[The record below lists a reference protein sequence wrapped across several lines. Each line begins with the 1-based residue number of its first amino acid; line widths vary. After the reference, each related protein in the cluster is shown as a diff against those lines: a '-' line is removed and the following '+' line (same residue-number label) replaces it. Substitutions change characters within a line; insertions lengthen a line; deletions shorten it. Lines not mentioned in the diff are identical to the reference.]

1 MADETQARGTTGRG
15 KAPSAP
21 VPPDGID
28 ASPAAGARGDA
39 APRQATPGAGDGGST
54 AAMASLAAGAAA
66 CLALLVPVAGA
77 AIAPPVAIVAILC
90 GAMAVSGRREGSGA
104 HGQGV
109 AGIALGVAAWGIS
122 TMLLVLAVAVSSTLG
137 AASLLGRRGID
148 VVPDAIVD
156 YGEQGPHDY
165 GYDLDDYGYGLDDY
179 GYDLDDYGYDLDDY
193 GHGHGIPDIEPY
205 ELDADELDDHEIK
218 VTPRGVMPDEIGVP
232 RLAPMQTDGAVAG

>member
-1 MADETQARGTTGRG
+1 MADETQTRGTTGG
-15 KAPSAP
+15 GNAPGAP

-28 ASPAAGARGDA
+28 ASLAAGARADV
-39 APRQATPGAGDGGST
+39 APRQTTPRAGDGGST
-54 AAMASLAAGAAA
+54 AATASLAAGAAA
-66 CLALLVPVAGA
+66 CLALLIPVAGA

-104 HGQGV
+104 HAQGV

-137 AASLLGRRGID
+137 AASLLDRWGID
-148 VVPDAIVD
+148 VVPEAIV
-156 YGEQGPHDY
+156 
-165 GYDLDDYGYGLDDY
+165 DY

-193 GHGHGIPDIEPY
+193 GYDLDEYGHGYGIPIPNIEPY
-205 ELDADELDDHEIK
+205 EPDADELDDHEIK

-232 RLAPMQTDGAVAG
+232 RLAPMPTDGVVAG